1 MPQLRVDASLPN
13 LSNLTTLSLD
23 LSHSTSS
30 LQNEQDN
37 DDDDD
42 DDCDRL
48 AFSLDSRCNLN
59 TVPFD
64 DNSQANSSTQQTN
77 SSNEKQHFIEV
88 DLTNWNNL
96 TII

>member
-37 DDDDD
+37 DDYDDD

-48 AFSLDSRCNLN
+48 AFSLDSKCNLN

-64 DNSQANSSTQQTN
+64 DNLQANSSTQQTN
-77 SSNEKQHFIEV
+77 SSNEKQQFSEV
-88 DLTNWNNL
+88 DLTD
-96 TII
+96 

>member
-37 DDDDD
+37 D

-77 SSNEKQHFIEV
+77 SSNEKQHFIDV
-88 DLTNWNNL
+88 DLTD
-96 TII
+96 